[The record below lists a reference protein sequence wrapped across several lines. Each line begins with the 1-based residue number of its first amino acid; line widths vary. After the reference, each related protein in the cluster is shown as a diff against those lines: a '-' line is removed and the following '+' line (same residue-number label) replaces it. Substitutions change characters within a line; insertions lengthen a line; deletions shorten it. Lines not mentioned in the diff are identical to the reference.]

1 MTSTEDVSSETKGSR
16 EQNGWRHI
24 TVQRDVMMVSQF
36 KDGGPGLYPPSHPGW
51 QQGADEGFQPLQS
64 HAFGNGAV

>member
-1 MTSTEDVSSETKGSR
+1 MTSTGNNSSETKASR

-36 KDGGPGLYPPSHPGW
+36 KDGAPALYPPSHPGW
-51 QQGADEGFQPLQS
+51 QQGADEDFQPLQS